1 MLIATNSDAQTALLA
16 LANDIT
22 ATETT
27 QVPQIGTTSGIFGW
41 LGITSPGSAGVQ
53 QAANDLLND
62 LATRVQNLYSSF
74 DGSDTPLTAQQVA
87 QMKLVQ
93 QQVIDERAE
102 VQSIISDL
110 DWTFGQFVS
119 DTLTAAKN
127 LSDQVVNKVATG
139 LGLNWTVVKIGGGIL
154 AVILGY
160 AAYRRV
166 RG

>member
-27 QVPQIGTTSGIFGW
+27 QVPQIGTTTGLFGW

-53 QAANDLLND
+53 QAANDSLND
-62 LATRVQNLYSSF
+62 LANRVQNLYSSF
-74 DGSDTPLTAQQVA
+74 DSSDTPLTAQQVA
-87 QMKLVQ
+87 QMKLIQ

-110 DWTFGQFVS
+110 DWTFGEFLV

-160 AAYRRV
+160 AVYRRV